1 MKLLWFI
8 LLFSALISSASGQVK
23 INPEGKFFDY
33 KGTKIYYEDKGSGAP
48 LLLLHNFNGTADQW
62 RPYVEIY
69 SRQFRTIAVDMIGH
83 GRSDIYKK
91 GDVNFRP
98 ADYAVILIALLD
110 TLRLY
115 HVNAIGGSTGGS
127 VLLHLN
133 TMQPDRFDHIIT
145 IGAQY
150 YYSNFTREL
159 ITSGEIGRAHV

>member
-1 MKLLWFI
+1 
-8 LLFSALISSASGQVK
+8 
-23 INPEGKFFDY
+23 
-33 KGTKIYYEDKGSGAP
+33 
-48 LLLLHNFNGTADQW
+48 
-62 RPYVEIY
+62 
-69 SRQFRTIAVDMIGH
+69 MIGH

-91 GDVNFRP
+91 GDINFKP
-98 ADYAVILIALLD
+98 ADYAEILIALLD

-133 TMQPDRFDHIIT
+133 TMQPDRFDHVIT

-159 ITSGEIGRAHV
+159 ITSGGPDSANADIINEGAKEHGAEKAMLQARQFWQFRKLYGDPSFTPDVLGTIKAKWLDRKSTRLNSSHT